1 MFART
6 GNFDKLLEKATSH
19 LLMDPDWVSTLQICD
34 LIRQNDVQPRYA
46 LAALKKKLNSPNPHA
61 AYYALLVLESMVKNC
76 GPVVHEELTA
86 KAFCDFLHD
95 LAKTTV
101 HENVRTKLL
110 ELIQAWNFAFR
121 KNPKHGAL
129 KELMAAMKAEGYKFP
144 VLRESDAMFAAD
156 SAPEWAD
163 GDVCH
168 RCRVQ
173 FNIIQR
179 KHHCR
184 ACGQVF
190 CGQCTSRSTTL
201 PKYGIEKEV
210 RVCDSCFEQATKPS
224 TKPQKPETELP
235 PEYLKSSLAQQ
246 SQEPPKK
253 SEEELREEEELQ
265 LALALSQSEAEAKEK
280 EKYKGPTSI
289 LAYKAPSETV
299 TERPATPREEATTN
313 SNPELDR
320 YLNRSYWE
328 SLHSNGPGSAS
339 EDQKGAPAS
348 PSAPIAAAEV
358 KTKVRENDVTGA
370 QSIADVDLEEFIK
383 TLKSQVEIFIN
394 RMKSDSSRGRS
405 IANDTSVQTLF
416 MTITAMHS
424 RLLTHIHE
432 HDDARVHFERLQDKL
447 TQVKDARAALDALR
461 EEHREKLRREAEE
474 AERQRQMQMAHK
486 LEVMRKKK
494 QEYLQ
499 YQRQLALQRIQEQ
512 EREMQMRQEQ
522 QKQQYYLPGPV
533 TAATA
538 QYGSYMG
545 SPVHGGTAPQ
555 QQFVPPNSAPPV
567 GPGYHTFPYPQH
579 MMQPPQS
586 APPQMGGQQGSMS
599 SQSLPHQMPGAP
611 PGFPQ
616 GAASHTQMASNPQY
630 QQAMMG
636 QVPMSQGS
644 QHGMAGG
651 QHGMPPPGSHH
662 SMPPP
667 GSQHQMPPGQ
677 CISSTQQGMPP
688 SQQAMPQAIPQ
699 MTQGPPTMG
708 VPQQGGIPQPQT
720 VPQGQIPGQIPGQ
733 FQQPGPPQPKEEAQT
748 AELISFD

>member
-46 LAALKKKLNSPNPHA
+46 LAALKKKLTSTNPHS
-61 AYYALLVLESMVKNC
+61 AYYALLVVESMVKNC

-129 KELMAAMKAEGYKFP
+129 KDLMAAMKAEGYKFP

-156 SAPEWAD
+156 TAPEWAD

-224 TKPQKPETELP
+224 TTKPSKADTELP

-246 SQEPPKK
+246 SQVLLCSQEPPKK

-280 EKYKGPTSI
+280 EKHKGPTSI
-289 LAYKAPSETV
+289 LSYKAPTEAV
-299 TERPATPREEATTN
+299 TERPVTPREEATAS

-328 SLHSNGPGSAS
+328 SLHSSGGGTTSD
-339 EDQKGAPAS
+339 DQKGAPAS
-348 PSAPIAAAEV
+348 PSAPMAANEV
-358 KTKVRENDVTGA
+358 SYSVHTV
-370 QSIADVDLEEFIK
+370 ADVDLEEFIK

-461 EEHREKLRREAEE
+461 EEHRDKLRREAEE

-522 QKQQYYLPGPV
+522 QKQQYYLPAGPV
-533 TAATA
+533 TATA

-545 SPVHGGTAPQ
+545 SPVHAGTAP

-567 GPGYHTFPYPQH
+567 GAGYHSFPYPQH

-586 APPQMGGQQGSMS
+586 APPQMSGQQGSLN

-616 GAASHTQMASNPQY
+616 GASHTQLPTNPQF

-636 QVPMSQGS
+636 Q
-644 QHGMAGG
+644 HGIP
-651 QHGMPPPGSHH
+651 PPPGSHH
-662 SMPPP
+662 GMPTP
-667 GSQHQMPPGQ
+667 SNQHQMPPGQ
-677 CISSTQQGMPP
+677 GMPSGQQGMPP
-688 SQQAMPQAIPQ
+688 NQQAMPQRMPQ
-699 MTQGPPTMG
+699 MVQGPPAMG
-708 VPQQGGIPQPQT
+708 VPPQGGIPQPQA
-720 VPQGQIPGQIPGQ
+720 VPQAQIPGQVPGQ